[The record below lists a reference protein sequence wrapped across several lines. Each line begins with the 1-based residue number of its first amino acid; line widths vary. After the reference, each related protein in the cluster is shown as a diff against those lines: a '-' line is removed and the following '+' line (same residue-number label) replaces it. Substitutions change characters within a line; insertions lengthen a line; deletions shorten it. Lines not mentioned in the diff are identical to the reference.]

1 MHQLITQREHT
12 LIEDLNMS
20 EKPQLTMRYLAD
32 LIEKLEGR
40 IAFLEN
46 KLDNKDDKKKVV
58 IIEDKPTI
66 IKKATK

>member
-1 MHQLITQREHT
+1 MHKLITQSEPT

-46 KLDNKDDKKKVV
+46 KLDNKDDKKKIV
-58 IIEDKPTI
+58 IIEDKPMI
-66 IKKATK
+66 IKKASK

>member
-1 MHQLITQREHT
+1 MHKLITQSEPT

-46 KLDNKDDKKKVV
+46 KLDNRDDKKKVV
-58 IIEDKPTI
+58 IIEDKPII

>member
-1 MHQLITQREHT
+1 MHKLITQREHT

-58 IIEDKPTI
+58 IIEDKPMI